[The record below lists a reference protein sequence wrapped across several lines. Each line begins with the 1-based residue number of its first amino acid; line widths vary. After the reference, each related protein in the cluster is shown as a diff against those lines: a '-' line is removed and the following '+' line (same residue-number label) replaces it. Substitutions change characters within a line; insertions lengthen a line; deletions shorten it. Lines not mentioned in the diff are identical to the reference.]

1 MDQDSKDENN
11 ASDNTAKLEARA
23 SNTLK
28 NLEKE
33 KEKSDGPPAAAD
45 EKFRKSTSSS
55 SSSWSASS
63 SSSFVQLANKKTMHH
78 KDEEG
83 AGNNDQGEGSGDE
96 EKAKDDGGKD
106 KEAPDDNS
114 PAPARPAEE
123 SNSLKDFNEL
133 PSLIQPATAAKA
145 LLYIRYD
152 VRADPISGVR
162 NDYWKDPG
170 IMKQVS
176 DGLLQYGG
184 GRTVDF
190 VCQSRFR
197 KINRGKL

>member
-28 NLEKE
+28 DLEKE
-33 KEKSDGPPAAAD
+33 KEKSDGPPAGAE

-63 SSSFVQLANKKTMHH
+63 SSSFVQLTNKKTMHH

-96 EKAKDDGGKD
+96 EKAKDEGGD
-106 KEAPDDNS
+106 KETPDES

-123 SNSLKDFNEL
+123 SNSLKEFNEL
-133 PSLIQPATAAKA
+133 PSLVQPATAAKA

-152 VRADPISGVR
+152 VRADPITGVR

-170 IMKQVS
+170 IMKQVA
-176 DGLLQYGG
+176 DGLLQYGREVG
-184 GRTVDF
+184 DF
-190 VCQSRFR
+190 VCQFQVRV
-197 KINRGKL
+197 